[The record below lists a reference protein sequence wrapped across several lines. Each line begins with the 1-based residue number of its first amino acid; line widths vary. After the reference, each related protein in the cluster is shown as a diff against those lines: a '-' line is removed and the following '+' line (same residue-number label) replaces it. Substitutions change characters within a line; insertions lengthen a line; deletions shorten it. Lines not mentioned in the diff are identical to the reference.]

1 MGDAFNEIFKA
12 YFYTFLI
19 VLFLGIGGIIWY
31 ASQWE
36 TYNNSH
42 VLISKRMDKNLI
54 KFENDK
60 IIITIPNNWNIS
72 KSWNIQDFEFFKIF
86 QFY

>member
-42 VLISKRMDKNLI
+42 VLISKRMDK
-54 KFENDK
+54 
-60 IIITIPNNWNIS
+60 T
-72 KSWNIQDFEFFKIF
+72 
-86 QFY
+86 

>member
-54 KFENDK
+54 NFENDK
-60 IIITIPNNWNIS
+60 IIITIPNN
-72 KSWNIQDFEFFKIF
+72 
-86 QFY
+86 